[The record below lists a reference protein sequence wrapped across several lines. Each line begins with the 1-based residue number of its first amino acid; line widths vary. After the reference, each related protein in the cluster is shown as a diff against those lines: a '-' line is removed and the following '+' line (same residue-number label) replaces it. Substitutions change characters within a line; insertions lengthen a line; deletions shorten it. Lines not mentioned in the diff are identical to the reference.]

1 MNWRPSATLETLR
14 QRAALLAT
22 ARHFF
27 AERGLLEVE
36 TPALVRY
43 AVTDPHLQNIFVA
56 PCTGEALFLHTS
68 PEFHMKRLLAAGA
81 PDLWQLGKVFRA
93 GEAGTHHE
101 PEFTLVEWYRHGFT
115 LAQMADE
122 TCALLTTL
130 AARAEQLGAPATSAP
145 QPPLQTTYQALFRDT
160 LNLDPLTA
168 SVEQLQNCA
177 RDALGDRLG
186 VELIASGASE
196 PTLWLDL
203 LMSHVVRTRLAD
215 TAIAVVRGYPA
226 AQAALAQL
234 DPADPRIAERFEIFC
249 RGIEVANGY
258 RELTDAAEQRQR
270 FLADRKFR
278 ARLGR
283 PDVVPDPHLLAALD
297 HGLPDC
303 AGVAV
308 GFDRVVMQ
316 VLGLRSLQEAI
327 SFPVLESVKP
337 AIGLT

>member
-1 MNWRPSATLETLR
+1 M
-14 QRAALLAT
+14 
-22 ARHFF
+22 
-27 AERGLLEVE
+27 
-36 TPALVRY
+36 
-43 AVTDPHLQNIFVA
+43 
-56 PCTGEALFLHTS
+56 
-68 PEFHMKRLLAAGA
+68 
-81 PDLWQLGKVFRA
+81 
-93 GEAGTHHE
+93 
-101 PEFTLVEWYRHGFT
+101 
-115 LAQMADE
+115 
-122 TCALLTTL
+122 
-130 AARAEQLGAPATSAP
+130 
-145 QPPLQTTYQALFRDT
+145 QTTYQALFRDP
-160 LNLDPLTA
+160 LDLDPLTA

-303 AGVAV
+303 GGVAV

-327 SFPVLESVKP
+327 SFPVLESGGP

>member
-1 MNWRPSATLETLR
+1 MNWRPGATLGTLR

-27 AERGLLEVE
+27 NQRGLLEVE
-36 TPALVRY
+36 TPALVQH
-43 AVTDPHLQNIFVA
+43 AVTDPHLQNISVA
-56 PCTGEALFLHTS
+56 FGTGRTLCLHTS

-81 PDLWQLGKVFRA
+81 PDLWQLGKVFRD
-93 GEAGTHHE
+93 GEAGAHHE

-130 AARAEQLGAPATSAP
+130 GARAEQLGAAVTNAGEA
-145 QPPLQTTYQALFRDT
+145 PLQTTYQALFRDT
-160 LNLDPLTA
+160 LNLDPLVA

-177 RDALGDRLG
+177 RDALGDRFG
-186 VELIASGASE
+186 AELIASGAAE

-203 LMSHVVRTRLAD
+203 LMSHVVRKRLAD
-215 TAIAVVRGYPA
+215 TAIAVVRGYPS
-226 AQAALAQL
+226 AQAALARL
-234 DPADPRIAERFEIFC
+234 DPADPRVAERFEIFC

-258 RELTDAAEQRQR
+258 RELTDPTEQRQR
-270 FLADRKFR
+270 FEADRQFR

-283 PDVVPDPHLLAALD
+283 PDVAPDPHLIAALD

-308 GFDRVVMQ
+308 GFDRVVMV
-316 VLGLRSLQEAI
+316 VLGLSTLQEAI
-327 SFPVLESVKP
+327 SFPVLERS
-337 AIGLT
+337 